1 MTNIRKHINFIL
13 RLLSLLLCLCFIG
26 NNTSQKTDF
35 HDANKQRGEVHPQME
50 SNSSPNEIILL
61 WDTKVSEEDKQKILS
76 AYDTSLH
83 ILEEFDNYM
92 LCMTDTSDTD
102 TLIHTLRNYEEISAV
117 DYNQQIELFSN
128 FDPNNSSPW
137 SIESNRSDL
146 QYAQNIK
153 VFPSSSRYVDLELSK
168 AWSYYNKENSKAR
181 QVIVA
186 IVDTGIDFEH
196 PDLKDHMWVN
206 PNEIPGDGID
216 NDNNGYVDDVYG
228 WDFYNNDYTICH
240 YDTKTMT
247 ASKEDND
254 DHGTHCAGIIAAS
267 ANDQIGTAGVASNID
282 AKIMSL
288 KIHGGAKGKGTIGNA
303 IKAIKYATMMG
314 ADICN
319 LSWGSTTYNQA
330 LEQTIKESPM
340 LFIAAAGNNGANND
354 EIPVYPASFT
364 LDNIISVT
372 FVSPNGTLT
381 VKSNYGATSVDIAA
395 PGVDI
400 LSTVVGGYRTFSG
413 SSMAAPHVS
422 GIAAILYSS
431 ATKLYPSNVKE
442 VLLMNYK
449 PLENLG
455 SLTYFPGIPN
465 AYASIESMEL
475 LKRDTKK
482 PSISVKTGYDK
493 GNLTAFIEANDK
505 GNSGIRIVSYQP
517 GKKALDDFKRGTIGT
532 SIEEDRL
539 EVAKAGWYTFY
550 VSDYAGNEVVLPYE
564 IIDDNQ
570 APTITASYSTSL
582 STNTITISATIKDSK
597 SGIKSVKYL
606 PGKKTVKDFLS
617 GHEGIPLIEGSTLD
631 LSNHNVTIQVTEPG
645 PYTIYTSDYRGN
657 KTVYVIDCEITPI
670 TDFKLSEESK
680 SLSIGSVSRLDVD
693 VSPRVNTDRLYYYS
707 SNPSV
712 ASVSQW
718 GLIHAKSKGHAT
730 IYVQTSSGLTR
741 KCRIIVSK

>member
-1 MTNIRKHINFIL
+1 MANIRKHTNFIL
-13 RLLSLLLCLCFIG
+13 RLIPLLLCLCFLE
-26 NNTSQKTDF
+26 NKTSQKTDF
-35 HDANKQRGEVHPQME
+35 YDTHKQRREVHSQTVTD
-50 SNSSPNEIILL
+50 SSTTELILL
-61 WDTKVSEEDKQKILS
+61 WDTKVSEEEKQKILS
-76 AYDTSLH
+76 TYDTSLH
-83 ILEEFDNYM
+83 MIEEIDNYM
-92 LCMTDTSDTD
+92 LCMADNADTD

-117 DYNQQIELFSN
+117 DYNQQISLFSN
-128 FDPNNSSPW
+128 FDSYDSSGW
-137 SIESNRSDL
+137 SSESNSNYL
-146 QYAQNIK
+146 QYAGNIQ
-153 VFPSSSRYVDLELSK
+153 VRPPSTKYVDLELSK
-168 AWSYYNKENSKAR
+168 AWSYYNKENSETR

-196 PDLKDHMWVN
+196 PDLKDHMWIN
-206 PNEIPGDGID
+206 PNEIAGDGID
-216 NDNNGYVDDVYG
+216 NDNNGYVDDIYG
-228 WDFYNNDYTICH
+228 WDFYNNDNTICH

-267 ANDQIGTAGVASNID
+267 ANNQIGIAGVASNID
-282 AKIMSL
+282 VKIMSL
-288 KIHGGAKGKGTIGNA
+288 KIHGGEKGKGTISNA

-340 LFIAAAGNNGANND
+340 LFIAAAGNNGKNND
-354 EIPVYPASFT
+354 EIPVYPASFS

-372 FVSPNGTLT
+372 FVSPTGALT
-381 VKSNYGATSVDIAA
+381 VKSNYGANSVDIAA

-422 GIAAILYSS
+422 GIAAILYST

-449 PLENLG
+449 PLADLS
-455 SLTYFPGIPN
+455 SLTYYPGIPN
-465 AYASIESMEL
+465 AYACIESMDL
-475 LKRDTKK
+475 LQRDTKK
-482 PSISVKTGYDK
+482 PSISVKTGFDK
-493 GNLTAFIEANDK
+493 GNLIAFIEAKDK
-505 GNSGIRIVSYQP
+505 GNSGIRITSYQP
-517 GKKALDDFKRGTIGT
+517 GKKTLNDFKRGTVGT
-532 SIEEDRL
+532 SIEEGRL
-539 EVAKAGWYTFY
+539 EVTKAGWYTFY
-550 VSDYAGNEVVLPYE
+550 VSDYAGNEIILPYE

-582 STNTITISATIKDSK
+582 NNNTITISATIKDSK

-606 PGKKTVKDFLS
+606 PGKKTVEDFLS
-617 GHEGIPLIEGSTLD
+617 GKEGTPLIEGSTLK
-631 LSNHNVTIQVTEPG
+631 LSNHTVSIQVAEPG
-645 PYTIYTSDYRGN
+645 PYTIYASDNRGN

-670 TDFKLSEESK
+670 TDFTLSEETK
-680 SLSIGSVSRLDVD
+680 TLSIGSVSRLDVD
-693 VSPRVNTDRLYYYS
+693 VTPRTNTDRLYYYS

-730 IYVQTSSGLTR
+730 IYVQTSSGLTK